1 MYSAISIGPSYM
13 EKSLEE
19 PPYTSF
25 FRFKENHL
33 FGDASFFSHTRTEK
47 KSTCSSIDPDV
58 LP

>member
-1 MYSAISIGPSYM
+1 M